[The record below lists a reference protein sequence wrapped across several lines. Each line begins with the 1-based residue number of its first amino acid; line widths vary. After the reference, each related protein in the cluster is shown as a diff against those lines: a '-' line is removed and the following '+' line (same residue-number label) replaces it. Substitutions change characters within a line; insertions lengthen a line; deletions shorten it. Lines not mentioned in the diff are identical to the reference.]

1 MGQTAPV
8 RQRGLIAERP
18 SAACMGP
25 WGDVPSHAA
34 PSEYL
39 LDKGQTD
46 AKQGGNSL
54 LGAKPLI
61 TGAQNLL
68 PEVKGVSFHAREHN
82 SLLPY
87 VQLRTAITRRWYGLE
102 DRNTVA

>member
-1 MGQTAPV
+1 MDQTAHV

-18 SAACMGP
+18 SAAGIGP
-25 WGDVPSHAA
+25 RGDVPSHSV
-34 PSEYL
+34 PSESL

-46 AKQGGNSL
+46 AKQGGNSV

-68 PEVKGVSFHAREHN
+68 SEVKGVSFHAREHN

-87 VQLRTAITRRWYGLE
+87 VQLRTAIV
-102 DRNTVA
+102 DSIP